1 MYPICCTAL
10 ALRGEHFGFLVT
22 CMVLV
27 TCMTREHS
35 PHFHSLLFGK
45 WHFPDPA
52 RAEEEDLFQLPAG
65 PLLHILALR
74 VGRARRHGA
83 WTRPRLD
90 LVKLD
95 ERGV

>member
-1 MYPICCTAL
+1 MLIAVATL
-10 ALRGEHFGFLVT
+10 ALRGEHFGSRYVDT

-74 VGRARRHGA
+74 VGRARQSA
-83 WTRPRLD
+83 PAARP
-90 LVKLD
+90 
-95 ERGV
+95 